1 MKNNSPKPT
10 SSKENHLKAIS
21 FQPSLDLYDWQKEA
35 ITSWYEK
42 KFGIIEAS
50 TGSGKTWIALELL
63 KSHSDC
69 KFLIIVPKRSLVTQ
83 WKEMIHNHLH
93 LKALSFSEKQYF
105 SKNNILIEV
114 INTVIRNID
123 EINEWQPNIIIYDE
137 VHRYTGLHFNKA
149 LSLQV
154 EHSVNDFKGKLGLTA
169 TMPNKEIERQAY
181 ETLINTV
188 GQVVYTYSIADAKS
202 DSLLAPY
209 SLFVSRVGLTDEEQQ
224 EKEELQTYIYNLK
237 YKITNKLNEKGIKFD
252 PKYLLQP
259 YIPKEYQFEEVGQ
272 LQYAYLKRRHL
283 NYKARFKIYNG
294 CLTIERILEKLPL
307 EQILIFTM
315 SIKVANEIAE
325 ELERKKISHK
335 TVHSKN
341 DPYDNFCSIKS
352 FQLKD
357 ISVLVSVRTLDEG
370 VDIPHV
376 RFIVII
382 ANSKQIRQMIQRVGR
397 TLRIDP
403 KNPNKEAYIILFEV
417 EGDEFDISKI
427 NEGALNSYYF
437 DVNEIDTFYNYLLRV
452 IN

>member
-202 DSLLAPY
+202 DSLLA
-209 SLFVSRVGLTDEEQQ
+209 S
-224 EKEELQTYIYNLK
+224 
-237 YKITNKLNEKGIKFD
+237 
-252 PKYLLQP
+252 
-259 YIPKEYQFEEVGQ
+259 
-272 LQYAYLKRRHL
+272 A
-283 NYKARFKIYNG
+283 
-294 CLTIERILEKLPL
+294 IE
-307 EQILIFTM
+307 
-315 SIKVANEIAE
+315 
-325 ELERKKISHK
+325 
-335 TVHSKN
+335 
-341 DPYDNFCSIKS
+341 
-352 FQLKD
+352 
-357 ISVLVSVRTLDEG
+357 
-370 VDIPHV
+370 
-376 RFIVII
+376 
-382 ANSKQIRQMIQRVGR
+382 
-397 TLRIDP
+397 
-403 KNPNKEAYIILFEV
+403 
-417 EGDEFDISKI
+417 
-427 NEGALNSYYF
+427 
-437 DVNEIDTFYNYLLRV
+437 
-452 IN
+452 